1 MATATFSVSLLLDMK
16 DKISAQLQHVSDAVK
31 KVGDSVSSA
40 ATKMKDFGEKV
51 NQAGQEFGKVG
62 KDLSMKITLP
72 IVALGGAA
80 VKASLDFNK
89 GMANIATLIPGNA
102 KRVDELS
109 KSILKMSEDTGT
121 SATDLAD
128 GMYQVISALGDSK
141 ESMSQL
147 AVANK
152 AAKAG
157 LSSTT
162 EAINLL
168 TAVTK
173 GYNDT
178 SAAAITKASDLAFV
192 TVKLGQTTFPE
203 LASSIGKV
211 IPMANAMKTSQEEL
225 FAVFATLTGV
235 TGNAAEVSTQ
245 MKAVYTSLMKPS
257 NDLSVAIRSLGFSSA
272 DAMIQQFGLVGTIQK
287 LSATAGGSKEK
298 LAALFG
304 SVEGLTSILALT
316 GSQADAFKTKFAE
329 MQKASGA
336 TDQAFKDQTT
346 GIGEAGFSMQKMMAT
361 IKSLAISLGQQLLP
375 FVQKVAGI
383 FTSLLGIFNSLPQ
396 GVKDLIITIAGIAA
410 AAGPVL
416 VAVSAF
422 KKLQVVIGMLKA
434 NPIFLVISAVVAL
447 ASAFSRTKTDVQS
460 VQSAIDSYKAANDRA
475 SQNMALVQSMRMAG
489 QGTEEYKKSLK
500 ELIDANPKLAN
511 SNIDLKSSYD
521 QVAAA
526 VAKLNEQ
533 ELIRAKAKAVD
544 EYKAGLNSLN
554 DLMTDMIQAEATFK
568 GAEVGDEDYAE
579 KKIKFEKTK
588 ADYEDMVRTVQ
599 NAGKLIGYEQQRI
612 SKDVGGSSM
621 LSNMLMSV
629 NPEEFGATES
639 AALKAKLTGGGQA
652 AAGGDALSSALQ
664 GVQEALQKPA
674 NPQLQGTIRVVV
686 EGGGSASGSFNN
698 SNIRTE
704 VTSTGATGRTRNL

>member
-1 MATATFSVSLLLDMK
+1 MATATFSVSLLLDIK

-62 KDLSMKITLP
+62 KDLSAKITLP

-89 GMANIATLIPGNA
+89 GMANIATLIPGNT
-102 KRVDELS
+102 KRIDELS

-121 SATDLAD
+121 AASDLAD
-128 GMYQVISALGDSK
+128 GMYQVISAFGDSK
-141 ESMSQL
+141 ESVDRL

-168 TAVTK
+168 SAVTK

-178 SAAAITKASDLAFV
+178 SAAALTKASDLAFV
-192 TVKLGQTTFPE
+192 TVKLGQTSFPE

-245 MKAVYTSLMKPS
+245 MKAVYSSLMKPS
-257 NDLSVAIRSLGFSSA
+257 NDLTVAIRSLGFSSA

-298 LAALFG
+298 LAGLFG

-316 GSQADAFKTKFAE
+316 GSQADVFKEKFAE

-336 TDQAFKDQTT
+336 TEQAFKDQTT
-346 GIGEAGFSMQKMMAT
+346 GIGAAGFSMQKMIAT
-361 IKSLAISLGQQLLP
+361 IKSLAISIGQQLLP

-383 FTSLLGIFNSLPQ
+383 FVSLLGFINSMPQ
-396 GVKDLIITIAGIAA
+396 GIKDLILTIAGVAA

-422 KKLQVVIGMLKA
+422 KKLQVVIGALKA
-434 NPIFLVISAVVAL
+434 NPIFLVVGAIATLV
-447 ASAFSRTKTDVQS
+447 SAFRGARTDTASMQKSLD
-460 VQSAIDSYKAANDRA
+460 DYRAANERA
-475 SQNMALVQSMRMAG
+475 SQNAALLQSMKMAG
-489 QGTEEYKKSLK
+489 QGTEEYKKHLQS
-500 ELIDANPKLAN
+500 LIDSNPKLAN
-511 SNIDLKSSYD
+511 SNIDLKASYD
-521 QVAAA
+521 QVADA
-526 VAKLNEQ
+526 VSKLNEQ
-533 ELIRAKAKAVD
+533 ERIRAKNKALE
-544 EYKAGLNSLN
+544 EYKAGLNTLG
-554 DLMTDMIQAEATFK
+554 DLTRLLTEAENEFK
-568 GAEVGDEDYAE
+568 SASAGDEDYSE
-579 KKIKFEKTK
+579 KKIKYEKAKLDFE
-588 ADYEDMVRTVQ
+588 EMVGTLRT
-599 NAGKLIGYEQQRI
+599 AGKLVGHKDERVQRDI
-612 SKDVGGSSM
+612 EKESKFDM
-621 LSNMLMSV
+621 LFGIADLTSDAAKKIVQKGQYTGAENPMLV
-629 NPEEFGATES
+629 
-639 AALKAKLTGGGQA
+639 Q
-652 AAGGDALSSALQ
+652 ALQ
-664 GVQEALQKPA
+664 GVQEVIQRPPQ

-686 EGGGSASGSFNN
+686 EGGGIASGGFNN
-698 SNIRTE
+698 GNIRTE
-704 VTSTGATGRTRNL
+704 ITSTGATGRTRSL